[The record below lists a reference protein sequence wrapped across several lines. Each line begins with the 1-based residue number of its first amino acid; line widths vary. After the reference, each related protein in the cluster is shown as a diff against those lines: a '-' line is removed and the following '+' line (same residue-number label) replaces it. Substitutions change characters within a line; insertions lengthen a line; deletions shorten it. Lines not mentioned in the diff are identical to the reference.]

1 MIEILIDLIPMLIQY
16 KLRPHPNEGSFYS
29 RGPKFCME
37 YFLVACYT
45 TLQPALSVGSWSV
58 TLLLFLSAT
67 EYHSDADYNS
77 RRVGVVV
84 VVVVHTF
91 KNGHLT
97 SPRLR
102 RRRLSVVVLADR
114 RLRRLWPPTAISTIP
129 PLLILLLPSLP
140 SLSTRRFLNFELIYS
155 WLTKKQQ

>member
-84 VVVVHTF
+84 VVVVVALLFYIVHTF
-91 KNGHLT
+91 KNGLT
-97 SPRLR
+97 FEHF
-102 RRRLSVVVLADR
+102 DR
-114 RLRRLWPPTAISTIP
+114 FASYFGGKLH
-129 PLLILLLPSLP
+129 
-140 SLSTRRFLNFELIYS
+140 
-155 WLTKKQQ
+155 